1 MEKFCVLDY
10 YSNVE
15 YQGLCATINLSKIKD
30 LEKQEE
36 SHTIGLLSI
45 QIDKYENGDKFKL
58 FKEQLYSVIKGW
70 KLFPLAK
77 RTLKNNMTEQ
87 IYGLPF

>member
-45 QIDKYENGDKFKL
+45 QIDKYETK
-58 FKEQLYSVIKGW
+58 
-70 KLFPLAK
+70 K
-77 RTLKNNMTEQ
+77 REEDGSRLCCYQSIVDVAVASQTNFFF
-87 IYGLPF
+87 IF